1 MKDKVLAY
9 WRGLK
14 DQEQRLLLVAGGV
27 FVIFVLYMGV
37 VKPLQDG
44 IKNAQKEL
52 QQQTE
57 LLAWVQESVVK
68 LKASTPK
75 QAQSN
80 QSLSQVVNSTRGRY
94 NINIAKMQPSDNAL
108 RLTIDSVE
116 FNRLV
121 SWIDELVSRH
131 GVKIESLD
139 LAQDSQPGY
148 VRVSRLVLE
157 N

>member
-94 NINIAKMQPSDNAL
+94 NINIAKIQPKTKLEKINSRNVLNEASFMQIMQGHIGIPLMQWS
-108 RLTIDSVE
+108 
-116 FNRLV
+116 
-121 SWIDELVSRH
+121 
-131 GVKIESLD
+131 GVND
-139 LAQDSQPGY
+139 P
-148 VRVSRLVLE
+148 
-157 N
+157 